1 MDPPS
6 HRGVNQR
13 MDCIVANLV
22 AALNTMR
29 CQWKVGA
36 EAQVRYRVH
45 EGIQLTME
53 EAPVSMVRLQQFW

>member
-1 MDPPS
+1 MRHPW
-6 HRGVNQR
+6 
-13 MDCIVANLV
+13 IVANLV

-36 EAQVRYRVH
+36 EARVRYRVH